1 MGYPHDGKKHVILA
15 VSHHKAWLI
24 VGLGASFKTLRQTHY
39 IELYIIC
46 VYIDGCWSL
55 KECGYPWLYIF
66 FFWFRIMSTPY
77 WLWFCNPG
85 WSMDQSVQQKMDTRQ
100 CDKRLAKR
108 RWVVVKRRSRC
119 DGVSFELQ
127 IHICVSGW
135 WYQIFFHVSG
145 GNPLVVVDDAG
156 SLLIYLGYSVFL

>member
-1 MGYPHDGKKHVILA
+1 MCIYR
-15 VSHHKAWLI
+15 WLL
-24 VGLGASFKTLRQTHY
+24 VTQRM
-39 IELYIIC
+39 
-46 VYIDGCWSL
+46 
-55 KECGYPWLYIF
+55 WLSMAIYF
-66 FFWFRIMSTPY
+66 FF
-77 WLWFCNPG
+77 LVQDNVNPVLAMVLQPRMVYG
-85 WSMDQSVQQKMDTRQ
+85 SIGATEMDTRQ

-156 SLLIYLGYSVFL
+156 SLLIYLGILYSCKVFPYITQSNDLLNP

>member
-1 MGYPHDGKKHVILA
+1 
-15 VSHHKAWLI
+15 
-24 VGLGASFKTLRQTHY
+24 
-39 IELYIIC
+39 
-46 VYIDGCWSL
+46 
-55 KECGYPWLYIF
+55 
-66 FFWFRIMSTPY
+66 
-77 WLWFCNPG
+77 
-85 WSMDQSVQQKMDTRQ
+85 MDQSVQQKMDTRQ

>member
-1 MGYPHDGKKHVILA
+1 MILA

-66 FFWFRIMSTPY
+66 FF
-77 WLWFCNPG
+77 LVQDNVNP
-85 WSMDQSVQQKMDTRQ
+85 V
-100 CDKRLAKR
+100 LAM
-108 RWVVVKRRSRC
+108 V
-119 DGVSFELQ
+119 LQ
-127 IHICVSGW
+127 PRMV
-135 WYQIFFHVSG
+135 Y
-145 GNPLVVVDDAG
+145 G
-156 SLLIYLGYSVFL
+156 SIGATENGHQTM